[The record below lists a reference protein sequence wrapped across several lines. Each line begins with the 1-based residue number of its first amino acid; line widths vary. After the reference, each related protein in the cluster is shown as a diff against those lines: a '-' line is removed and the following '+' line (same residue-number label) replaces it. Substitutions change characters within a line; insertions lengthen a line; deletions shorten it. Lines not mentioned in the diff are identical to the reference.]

1 MEIAISLWHLIGRSL
16 QDVGCNSHGQS
27 FGSYG
32 CMVLVTFKSLFFV
45 EQIKQFDSATLWLTS
60 WMGRYTMHIHHC
72 NGPSFPSFPSFPIHE
87 LSQEICCFHLFSIS
101 KIIHSFFF
109 FFSIHVSSLLPVHS
123 HASDARTVAAC
134 YCPDRCGAAHIPS
147 WADFM
152 WDPPNAIVTILIAS
166 PFLWVIQYTPSPY
179 GTRWILHY
187 CVVFW
192 IKVEAP

>member
-1 MEIAISLWHLIGRSL
+1 M
-16 QDVGCNSHGQS
+16 GCNSHGQS

-45 EQIKQFDSATLWLTS
+45 EQIEQFDSATLRLTS

-72 NGPSFPSFPSFPIHE
+72 NGPSFPSFPIHE
-87 LSQEICCFHLFSIS
+87 LSQEICIS
-101 KIIHSFFF
+101 KKNHPFFPMR
-109 FFSIHVSSLLPVHS
+109 SIHVSSLLPVHS

-179 GTRWILHY
+179 GTGGSYIIVLFSESKLRLLNGALKGHSW
-187 CVVFW
+187 
-192 IKVEAP
+192 

>member
-45 EQIKQFDSATLWLTS
+45 EQIEQFDSATLWLTS

-87 LSQEICCFHLFSIS
+87 LSQEICIS
-101 KIIHSFFF
+101 KKK
-109 FFSIHVSSLLPVHS
+109 SIHFFLCDLFMSVVPCRFTPTPQMPGQWRP
-123 HASDARTVAAC
+123 AIARIGAVPHTSQAGLIS
-134 YCPDRCGAAHIPS
+134 CGIHP
-147 WADFM
+147 M
-152 WDPPNAIVTILIAS
+152 P
-166 PFLWVIQYTPSPY
+166 
-179 GTRWILHY
+179 
-187 CVVFW
+187 
-192 IKVEAP
+192 